1 MKYTANWESL
11 DRRPIPKWFEDAKFG
26 IFVHWGVY
34 SVPAWRKVE
43 SAKYAS
49 YAEWY
54 YARVMYSAENGG
66 KDFHAKNYGP
76 DFEYRDFA
84 PMFRAELFDPD
95 FYASLFQEAGAQY
108 VVLTSKHHDG
118 YCLFNS
124 KSKHK
129 KNWNAV
135 AVGPQRDLVDELS
148 RAIRNVGLK
157 MGLYYS
163 IPEWESIGTH
173 RTESGWFLPKFII
186 DKYGIAEEAYVKEV
200 LNVELKQLLEDYS
213 PSVLFADGGEWDMEE
228 DFVQTKSFLAWL
240 YSESGVREEIVVNDR
255 FAKGMPGRHGDYFS
269 SEYKDAQF
277 DETRQHPWEESR
289 GLGGSYGFNRAER
302 LNDYLSTSDLIE
314 ELIDV
319 VSRGGNFLLNVGPH
333 ADGRIE
339 VIMEERLRE
348 LGAWLKV
355 NGDGIYGT
363 RRFHTPHLKCKGQ
376 DIWFTKKADVVF
388 LFFNQYLP
396 SMSVPAF
403 QGETIKRVQKI
414 ELLGSGAA
422 VEWSVNEE
430 GDLEISLPRLLIGE
444 LPCLHFWTL
453 KVLLQ

>member
-1 MKYTANWESL
+1 MMKYTANWESL

-200 LNVELKQLLEDYS
+200 LNVELKQLIEDYS
-213 PSVLFADGGEWDMEE
+213 PSLLFADGGEWDMEE

-319 VSRGGNFLLNVGPH
+319 VSRG
-333 ADGRIE
+333 
-339 VIMEERLRE
+339 
-348 LGAWLKV
+348 
-355 NGDGIYGT
+355 
-363 RRFHTPHLKCKGQ
+363 Q